1 MRAGLWLL
9 YGFGLVGIVAL
20 WSGCASYTL
29 EAKNVSLYNEG
40 VKILDSIQPK
50 SKVRIEVGQGK
61 VGGSS
66 GIPLAIFVLAQNLAN
81 QPTIFDKTNVR
92 IYQNNQEIPALSEG
106 ELKTDSYDFGS
117 VIESYHL
124 YLPPAPMP
132 DVPVGIPFIYRGY
145 MGGFYVY
152 DYMIISAR
160 ERMQWQIQLDENRAK
175 RAIIFASVLR
185 KNTLEPNVAPKGGFM
200 LYAPSRLK
208 NGAIKV
214 EVSVGE
220 ERHSFDLELRK

>member
-1 MRAGLWLL
+1 M
-9 YGFGLVGIVAL
+9 
-20 WSGCASYTL
+20 
-29 EAKNVSLYNEG
+29 SLYNEG
-40 VKILDSIQPK
+40 VKILDSHKQK
-50 SKVRIEVGQGK
+50 SKVRLEIGQGK

-66 GIPLAIFVLAQNLAN
+66 AIPLAIFVLAQNLSTS
-81 QPTIFDKTNVR
+81 PVIFDRDNIH
-92 IYQNNQEIPALSEG
+92 IYQNNKEIIPLSES
-106 ELKTDSYDFGS
+106 ELKADNYDFGS
-117 VIESYHL
+117 IVESYHL
-124 YLPPAPMP
+124 YVPSAPMP
-132 DVPVGIPFIYRGY
+132 ELPVGIPFIYRGY

-160 ERMQWQIQLDENRAK
+160 ERMQRQIQLDENRAK

>member
-1 MRAGLWLL
+1 MRAALWLL
-9 YGFGLVGIVAL
+9 YGFVLVGIVAL

-132 DVPVGIPFIYRGY
+132 DVPVGIPFVYRGY

-160 ERMQWQIQLDENRAK
+160 ERMQQQMRLDENRAK
-175 RAIIFASVLR
+175 RAIILASVLQ
-185 KNTLEPNVAPKGGFM
+185 KNTLEPKGIPKGGFM
-200 LYAPSRLK
+200 LYAPSGFKEGL
-208 NGAIKV
+208 IQ
-214 EVSVGE
+214 VSVSVNGE
-220 ERHSFDLELRK
+220 IHSFELELKK

>member
-1 MRAGLWLL
+1 M
-9 YGFGLVGIVAL
+9 
-20 WSGCASYTL
+20 
-29 EAKNVSLYNEG
+29 SLYNEG
-40 VKILDSIQPK
+40 VKILDSHKQK
-50 SKVRIEVGQGK
+50 SKVRLEIGQGK

-66 GIPLAIFVLAQNLAN
+66 AIPLAIFVLAQNLSVA
-81 QPTIFDKTNVR
+81 PVIFDRDNIH
-92 IYQNNQEIPALSEG
+92 IYQNNKEIIPLSES
-106 ELKTDSYDFGS
+106 ELKADNYDFGS
-117 VIESYHL
+117 IVESYHL
-124 YLPPAPMP
+124 YVPPAPMP
-132 DVPVGIPFIYRGY
+132 ELPVGIPFIYRGY

-185 KNTLEPNVAPKGGFM
+185 KNTLEPNAAPKGGFM
-200 LYAPSRLK
+200 LYAPSGLK
-208 NGAIKV
+208 EGVIKV

>member
-1 MRAGLWLL
+1 M
-9 YGFGLVGIVAL
+9 
-20 WSGCASYTL
+20 
-29 EAKNVSLYNEG
+29 SLYNEG
-40 VKILDSIQPK
+40 VKILDSHKQK
-50 SKVRIEVGQGK
+50 SKVRLEIGQGK

-66 GIPLAIFVLAQNLAN
+66 AIPLAIFVLAQNLSTS
-81 QPTIFDKTNVR
+81 PVIFDRDNIH
-92 IYQNNQEIPALSEG
+92 IYQNNKEIIPLSES
-106 ELKTDSYDFGS
+106 ELKADNYDFGS
-117 VIESYHL
+117 IVESYHL
-124 YLPPAPMP
+124 YVPSAPMP
-132 DVPVGIPFIYRGY
+132 ELPVGIPFIYRGY

-152 DYMIISAR
+152 DYMIIPAR
-160 ERMQWQIQLDENRAK
+160 ERMQRQIQLDENRAK

-208 NGAIKV
+208 SGAIKV

>member
-1 MRAGLWLL
+1 M
-9 YGFGLVGIVAL
+9 LVGIVAL

-29 EAKNVSLYNEG
+29 EAKNVNLYNEG

-66 GIPLAIFVLAQNLAN
+66 GIPLAIFILAQNLAN
-81 QPTIFDKTNVR
+81 QPTLFDKTNVR

-106 ELKTDSYDFGS
+106 ELKTDGYDFGS

-132 DVPVGIPFIYRGY
+132 DVPVGIPFVYRGY

-185 KNTLEPNVAPKGGFM
+185 KNTLEPNAAPKGGFM
-200 LYAPSRLK
+200 LYAPNRLK

>member
-1 MRAGLWLL
+1 M
-9 YGFGLVGIVAL
+9 
-20 WSGCASYTL
+20 
-29 EAKNVSLYNEG
+29 SLYNEG
-40 VKILDSIQPK
+40 VKILDSHKQK
-50 SKVRIEVGQGK
+50 SKVRLEIGQGK

-66 GIPLAIFVLAQNLAN
+66 AIPLAIFVLAQNLSTS
-81 QPTIFDKTNVR
+81 PVMFDRDNIH
-92 IYQNNQEIPALSEG
+92 IYQNNKEIIPLSESG
-106 ELKTDSYDFGS
+106 LKADNYDFGS
-117 VIESYHL
+117 IVESYHL
-124 YLPPAPMP
+124 YVPPAPMP
-132 DVPVGIPFIYRGY
+132 ELPVGIPFIYRGY

-185 KNTLEPNVAPKGGFM
+185 KNTLEPNAAPKGGFM
-200 LYAPSRLK
+200 LYAPSGLK
-208 NGAIKV
+208 EGVIKV

>member
-1 MRAGLWLL
+1 M
-9 YGFGLVGIVAL
+9 
-20 WSGCASYTL
+20 
-29 EAKNVSLYNEG
+29 SLYNEG
-40 VKILDSIQPK
+40 VKILDSHKQK
-50 SKVRIEVGQGK
+50 SKVRLEIGQGK

-66 GIPLAIFVLAQNLAN
+66 AIPLAIFVLAQNLSTS
-81 QPTIFDKTNVR
+81 PVIFDRDNIH
-92 IYQNNQEIPALSEG
+92 IYQNNKEIIPLSES
-106 ELKTDSYDFGS
+106 ELKADNYDFGS
-117 VIESYHL
+117 IVESYHL
-124 YLPPAPMP
+124 YVPSAPMP
-132 DVPVGIPFIYRGY
+132 ELPVGIPFIYRGY

-160 ERMQWQIQLDENRAK
+160 ERMQQQIQLDENRAK

-200 LYAPSRLK
+200 LYAPSGLK
-208 NGAIKV
+208 EGVIKV

>member
-1 MRAGLWLL
+1 M
-9 YGFGLVGIVAL
+9 
-20 WSGCASYTL
+20 
-29 EAKNVSLYNEG
+29 SLYNEG
-40 VKILDSIQPK
+40 VKILDSHKQK
-50 SKVRIEVGQGK
+50 SKVRLEIGQGK

-66 GIPLAIFVLAQNLAN
+66 AIPLAIFVLAQNLSTS
-81 QPTIFDKTNVR
+81 PVIFDRDNIH
-92 IYQNNQEIPALSEG
+92 IYQNNKEIIPLSES
-106 ELKTDSYDFGS
+106 ELKADNYDFGS
-117 VIESYHL
+117 IVESYHL
-124 YLPPAPMP
+124 YVPPAPMP
-132 DVPVGIPFIYRGY
+132 ELPVGIPFIYRGY

-160 ERMQWQIQLDENRAK
+160 ERMQRQIQLDENRAK

-200 LYAPSRLK
+200 LYAPNRLK

>member
-1 MRAGLWLL
+1 M
-9 YGFGLVGIVAL
+9 
-20 WSGCASYTL
+20 
-29 EAKNVSLYNEG
+29 
-40 VKILDSIQPK
+40 
-50 SKVRIEVGQGK
+50 GQGK

-124 YLPPAPMP
+124 YVPPAPMP
-132 DVPVGIPFIYRGY
+132 ELPVGIPFIYRGY

-185 KNTLEPNVAPKGGFM
+185 KNTLEPNAAPKGGFM
-200 LYAPSRLK
+200 LYAPSGLK
-208 NGAIKV
+208 EGVIKV